1 MASDWLLLRGLTR
14 ESAHWGDFLE
24 KLKNA
29 FPESNIH
36 CLDLLGSG
44 EFYQQP
50 SACSIAEMTEQ
61 LRKRALNNGWL
72 NKKIHLLSI
81 SLGGMVAWQW
91 MQTYPNDIQSAV
103 LINSSLAGLNPFYQ
117 RLCWQCYGKLARII
131 TAHDVAAQEL
141 AVVKLTSNFE
151 SRHDN
156 IAKEWT
162 NIQHLRPVSKKNALR
177 QLIAA
182 ARYHPTL
189 TKPIP
194 PVLLLAGLGDKL
206 VSPNCS
212 KTISQHYDLPLITHP
227 WAGHDLCIDD
237 ADWVIQQLQR
247 ACHE

>member
-1 MASDWLLLRGLTR
+1 MANDWLLLRGLTR
-14 ESAHWGDFLE
+14 ESAHWGDFLP
-24 KLKNA
+24 KLQAA
-29 FPESNIH
+29 FPDSKIH

-50 SACSIAEMTEQ
+50 SACSIAEITEQ
-61 LRKRALNNGWL
+61 LRLQALNNGWL
-72 NKKIHLLSI
+72 NKKIRLLSI

-117 RLCWQCYGKLARII
+117 RLRWQCYGKLARILI
-131 TAHDVAAQEL
+131 ASDIATQEL
-141 AVVKLTSNFE
+141 AVVQLTSNLE
-151 SRHDN
+151 AKHEK
-156 IAKEWT
+156 IALQWAE
-162 NIQHLRPVSKKNALR
+162 IQRLRPVSKKNALR

-189 TKPIP
+189 SKPIP

-206 VSPNCS
+206 VAPDCS
-212 KTISQHYDLPLITHP
+212 KTISQRYDLPLITHP

-237 ADWVIQQLQR
+237 ADWVIERLQTV
-247 ACHE
+247 

>member
-14 ESAHWGDFLE
+14 ESAHWGDFVA
-24 KLKNA
+24 KLQTA
-29 FPESNIH
+29 FPDSNIH

-50 SACSIAEMTEQ
+50 SPCSIDEITKQ
-61 LRKRALNNGWL
+61 LRLHALNKSWL
-72 NKKIHLLSI
+72 NKKIRLLSI

-117 RLCWQCYGKLARII
+117 RLRWQCYGKLARII
-131 TAHDVAAQEL
+131 AASDIEAQEL
-141 AVVKLTSNFE
+141 AIIKLISNLDAKHE
-151 SRHDN
+151 SL
-156 IAKEWT
+156 ALQWAE
-162 NIQHLRPVSKKNALR
+162 IQRLRPISKKNALR

-189 TKPIP
+189 SKPIP

-206 VSPNCS
+206 VSPDCS
-212 KTISQHYDLPLITHP
+212 KTISQQYDLPLITHP

-237 ADWVIQQLQR
+237 GDWVIEQLQTI
-247 ACHE
+247 